1 MNSKTNRR
9 IRYLYILLLFLLE
22 RNSIF
27 GETNIVAVRSKRYS
41 RHFVGLNFKRKQSVS
56 IREDLQTRER
66 LRRTTTNENSVESN
80 SVKARLTVDR
90 AAPCFSLSAP
100 DIYCVPAAIIYR
112 CALPLK
118 AIADLSI
125 IYRVITPP
133 LPPSAHHLHSNRFRI
148 YAHRQII
155 ERANAFVN
163 SLYYSSWTQPSFHH
177 RDRSRNCGR
186 IKLCNWINH
195 VSYRPLTS

>member
-1 MNSKTNRR
+1 MNSKTNR
-9 IRYLYILLLFLLE
+9 RYLYILLLFLLE

-125 IYRVITPP
+125 IYRVITLSPSTVG
-133 LPPSAHHLHSNRFRI
+133 PPSSFQPFPNIRTSTN
-148 YAHRQII
+148 HR
-155 ERANAFVN
+155 
-163 SLYYSSWTQPSFHH
+163 
-177 RDRSRNCGR
+177 
-186 IKLCNWINH
+186 
-195 VSYRPLTS
+195 TSQCLR